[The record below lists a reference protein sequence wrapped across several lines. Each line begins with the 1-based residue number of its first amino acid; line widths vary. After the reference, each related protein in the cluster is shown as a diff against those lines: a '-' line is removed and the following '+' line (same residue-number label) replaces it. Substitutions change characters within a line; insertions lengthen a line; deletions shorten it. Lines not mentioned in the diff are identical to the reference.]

1 MIGSVDK
8 KIKRISEKG
17 ITLLEGLVSTA
28 IIGIGFVA
36 VFQMVQY
43 SVRSIDV
50 SGERTKATYIVGTI
64 AEDIYAFKNQEKGTA
79 KYVELLKD
87 KVDIIGVIVMLDRQE
102 GYSCSVSVKSVI
114 SKTEIM
120 QYKLKELVKK
130 KKSTL
135 CFSAD
140 LDDKNKLIEILS
152 NIGDKIVICKIHYDI
167 YEDILVESK
176 LVIKMIKLIKQNSEL
191 LNDNKVLKNTLNIRN
206 AYLDPLSLIQ
216 VSLMKKMRKK
226 ELSQFENNALLLS
239 INGLAAG
246 LRNTG

>member
-79 KYVELLKD
+79 KFVDLLKD
-87 KVDIIGVIVMLDRQE
+87 NQWKSDKCEDGSTPSYNQSNAYDNKIEKWNSRVSRDNIKCVDDQKDKKVLTMHQMCHSG
-102 GYSCSVSVKSVI
+102 CSITKPQAHDKI
-114 SKTEIM
+114 YINRMELNIQGKT
-120 QYKLKELVKK
+120 KK
-130 KKSTL
+130 K
-135 CFSAD
+135 
-140 LDDKNKLIEILS
+140 
-152 NIGDKIVICKIHYDI
+152 
-167 YEDILVESK
+167 
-176 LVIKMIKLIKQNSEL
+176 
-191 LNDNKVLKNTLNIRN
+191 
-206 AYLDPLSLIQ
+206 YLYFQ
-216 VSLMKKMRKK
+216 VK
-226 ELSQFENNALLLS
+226 
-239 INGLAAG
+239 
-246 LRNTG
+246 

>member
-79 KYVELLKD
+79 KF
-87 KVDIIGVIVMLDRQE
+87 VDL
-102 GYSCSVSVKSVI
+102 
-114 SKTEIM
+114 
-120 QYKLKELVKK
+120 
-130 KKSTL
+130 
-135 CFSAD
+135 
-140 LDDKNKLIEILS
+140 
-152 NIGDKIVICKIHYDI
+152 
-167 YEDILVESK
+167 
-176 LVIKMIKLIKQNSEL
+176 
-191 LNDNKVLKNTLNIRN
+191 
-206 AYLDPLSLIQ
+206 
-216 VSLMKKMRKK
+216 
-226 ELSQFENNALLLS
+226 
-239 INGLAAG
+239 
-246 LRNTG
+246 

>member
-79 KYVELLKD
+79 KFVDLLKD
-87 KVDIIGVIVMLDRQE
+87 NQW
-102 GYSCSVSVKSVI
+102 KSDTCGGGI
-114 SKTEIM
+114 TPSYNQSK
-120 QYKLKELVKK
+120 
-130 KKSTL
+130 
-135 CFSAD
+135 
-140 LDDKNKLIEILS
+140 
-152 NIGDKIVICKIHYDI
+152 
-167 YEDILVESK
+167 
-176 LVIKMIKLIKQNSEL
+176 
-191 LNDNKVLKNTLNIRN
+191 
-206 AYLDPLSLIQ
+206 
-216 VSLMKKMRKK
+216 
-226 ELSQFENNALLLS
+226 
-239 INGLAAG
+239 
-246 LRNTG
+246 